1 MAKIKKN
8 LLIRGLT
15 GSVGDQFVI
24 KTTRSGKTILS
35 NKPEFDENREFTA
48 PQVAQQTVF
57 TKATIFARKA
67 QNHPFYQENWPGK
80 ATSAYNLAMSD
91 YLGKPEILDID
102 ITEWNG
108 RIGEPIYI
116 MAKDNVMVTRVRVII
131 RPNGED
137 YDALDGGP
145 AAESEFNG
153 LSWVFTATKN
163 VELMPGMQIDA
174 YVYDMANNLTKESLV
189 LS

>member
-1 MAKIKKN
+1 MARVRKN

-24 KTTRSGKTILS
+24 KTTRSGKTIIS
-35 NKPEFDENREFTA
+35 NKPEFDEDREFTE
-48 PQVAQQTVF
+48 PQVAQQSVF
-57 TKATIFARKA
+57 TKATIFAKKA
-67 QNHPFYQENWPGK
+67 QHQPFYQENWPGK
-80 ATSAYNLAMSD
+80 ATSAYNMAMSD
-91 YLGKPEILDID
+91 YLKKPEILDID

-108 RIGEPIYI
+108 RIGEPIYV
-116 MAKDNVMVTRVRVII
+116 MAVDNVKVARVRVII
-131 RPNGED
+131 LANSED
-137 YDALDGGP
+137 NDALDGGP
-145 AAESEFNG
+145 AVESEYNG

-163 VELMPGMQIDA
+163 VELTPGMQIDA